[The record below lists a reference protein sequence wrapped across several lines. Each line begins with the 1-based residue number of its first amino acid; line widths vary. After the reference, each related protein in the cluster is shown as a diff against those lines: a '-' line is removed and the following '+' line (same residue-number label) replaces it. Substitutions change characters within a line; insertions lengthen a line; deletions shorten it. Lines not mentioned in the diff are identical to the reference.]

1 MSNEAL
7 RYNEGKPRY
16 DLIPWHVLPTA
27 EDHPMLNG
35 MSYLVLNFASR
46 SDPHCWQ
53 MHQEAGASLGFLY
66 YRIDPEDLASVYEK
80 GAVKYAPFDWYK
92 GLSASRIMASVSRH
106 LKAYELDEQENDLET
121 GLPHLVHAAWG
132 YTAMLVFLREG
143 RLVNDYY
150 NGSEEIRT

>member
-1 MSNEAL
+1 MSNEAM

-27 EDHPMLNG
+27 EDHPLLND
-35 MSYLVLNFASR
+35 MSRYILRLAIGDTTEPRFRLTNLV
-46 SDPHCWQ
+46 DQ
-53 MHQEAGASLGFLY
+53 
-66 YRIDPEDLASVYEK
+66 IDVKDLASVYEK
-80 GAVKYAPFDWYK
+80 GAVKYAAFNWYK
-92 GLSASRIMASVSRH
+92 GLSASRIMASISRH

-132 YTAMLVFLREG
+132 YITLLVFLREG

-150 NGSEEIRT
+150 YGSEEP

>member
-16 DLIPWHVLPTA
+16 DLIPWHVLPGCGKHIRLRDMSQFILGLA
-27 EDHPMLNG
+27 SAPHPRHSGAIQACELLLVDLLN
-35 MSYLVLNFASR
+35 L
-46 SDPHCWQ
+46 
-53 MHQEAGASLGFLY
+53 
-66 YRIDPEDLASVYEK
+66 IDVRDVASVYAK
-80 GAVKYAPFDWYK
+80 GAVKYAAFNWYC

-132 YTAMLVFLREG
+132 YITMLVFLREG